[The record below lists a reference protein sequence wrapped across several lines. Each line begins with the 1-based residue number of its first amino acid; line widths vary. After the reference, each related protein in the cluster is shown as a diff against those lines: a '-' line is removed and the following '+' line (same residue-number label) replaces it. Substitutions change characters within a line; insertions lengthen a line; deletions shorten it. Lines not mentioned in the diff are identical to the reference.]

1 MQRNKLSSPASLS
14 LKFGIFWGLLY
25 SLLFLCAAAPFFVY
39 SAGAQDTALPLSVTA
54 TPDPVRPGG
63 EVTFKFTIVNESGNE
78 VSGVELQTTVPAYVE
93 SFPGDSDDASGY
105 FCNDGFEGATCDPGE
120 TMKWNLGTL
129 PDGQSRSATFAV
141 IVKSGDEAPPEEAE
155 ISSSGSVTSEDT
167 GGGSASIGVT
177 ATSNP
182 AFALYMTGNEN
193 PVAPGQELTYALSY
207 GNPTEESQSD
217 VVLRAPIP
225 SGANFVSASGGGIE
239 EDAEVQWT
247 VGEVGP
253 EEIGRRTFTIQ
264 ADSDLSD
271 GEVLSS
277 LATIESSGGNE
288 ARSGKATAVQ
298 QDTPLSVEASAEPD
312 PAQSGGQVQFTITA
326 TNQSGTE
333 LTGLVMRTTVPGY
346 VESFP
351 GDSDDA
357 SGYFCND
364 GFEGATCDPGEVMKW
379 EFGTLP
385 DGQSQSATF
394 AVQLLSGSDAPP
406 ENTVI
411 STGATFTADGVGGG
425 GATASVLASTASY
438 EIDEAVDGRFQTS
451 LDEEDGTYAV
461 TVQLKADPGESDLG
475 TSTVRVSYNQLA
487 LEYNTVSFSNYDG
500 TQLSFTG
507 GTVTYSSNVTKPDPG
522 EIALNI
528 NKESSTDGN
537 GQALANEWTDVATL
551 RFDVLDP
558 DATSTLSWP
567 MQDIYNRLGELDGQY
582 ERGAFQEKDQALP
595 VELSNFEAHVDG
607 GAAVLEWQT
616 ASEASNDGFRVER
629 RAGESNGWTRMA
641 FVESKADGGVSQTPT
656 TYRFRVSDLEY
667 GQHTF
672 RLVQRDLDGSETP
685 VGTQQRVQIEL
696 SKAYDL
702 SAPRPNPFSERA
714 TVDLAVREKQDVTV
728 AVYDMLGRR
737 VQVLHEGPMSAQQT
751 KHFTVQA
758 QGLSS
763 GTYFVRV
770 VGKAFIE
777 TRRLVLVQ

>member
-1 MQRNKLSSPASLS
+1 MQRHKLSSPVSLS
-14 LKFGIFWGLLY
+14 LEFGIFWGLLY

-39 SAGAQDTALPLSVTA
+39 SAGAQDTALPVSVTA

-63 EVTFKFTIVNESGNE
+63 EVTFKFTIINKSGNE

-93 SFPGDSDDASGY
+93 SFPGESDDASGY
-105 FCNDGFEGATCDPGE
+105 FCNDGVAESCDPGE

-155 ISSSGSVTSEDT
+155 ISSSGSVTSENT
-167 GGGSASIGVT
+167 GGGSASVGVT

-182 AFALYMTGNEN
+182 AFSLYMTGNES
-193 PVAPGQELTYALSY
+193 PVAPGQELTYALNY
-207 GNPTEESQSD
+207 GNPAEESQSD

-225 SGANFVSASGGGIE
+225 SEANFVSASGGGIE

-247 VGEVGP
+247 VGEVGSG
-253 EEIGRRTFTIQ
+253 EIGRRTFTVR
-264 ADSDLSD
+264 ADSNLSD
-271 GEVLSS
+271 GAVLSS

-288 ARSGKATAVQ
+288 ARSGTATAVQ
-298 QDTPLSVEASAEPD
+298 QDAPFSLQASAEPD
-312 PAQSGGQVQFTITA
+312 PSQSGGQVQFTITA
-326 TNQSGTE
+326 TNQSGAE
-333 LTGLVMRTTVPGY
+333 LTGLVIRTTVPGY

-351 GDSDDA
+351 GESDDA

-364 GFEGATCDPGEVMKW
+364 GVAESCDPGEVMKW

-451 LDEEDGTYAV
+451 LDEEDDTYAV

-487 LEYNTVSFSNYDG
+487 LEYDTVSFSNYDG

-507 GTVTYSSNVTKPDPG
+507 GTVTYSSNVTQPDPG

-537 GQALANEWTDVATL
+537 GQALTNEWTDVATL
-551 RFDVLDP
+551 TFGILDP
-558 DATSTLSWP
+558 DATSSLNWP
-567 MQDIYNRLGELDGQY
+567 VQDIHNRLGEPDGRY
-582 ERGAFQEKDQALP
+582 ERGTFQDKDQALP
-595 VELSNFEAHVDG
+595 VELADFKAQADG
-607 GAAVLEWQT
+607 RAAVLEWKT
-616 ASEASNDGFRVER
+616 ISETNNAGFRVER
-629 RAGESNGWTRMA
+629 RPENSDDWTRVA
-641 FVESKADGGVSQTPT
+641 FVESKTGGSSQTPT
-656 TYRFRVSDLEY
+656 TYQFRTSDLAY

-672 RLVQRDLDGSETP
+672 RLMQRDLNGSETP
-685 VGTQQRVQIEL
+685 VGTQQRVEIGL
-696 SKAYDL
+696 SEPYDL

-714 TVDLAVREKQDVTV
+714 TVDLAVQERQDVTV
-728 AVYDMLGRR
+728 AVYDVLGRR
-737 VQVLHEGPMSAQQT
+737 VKVLHEGPMSAQQT
-751 KHFTVQA
+751 KHFKMRA

-770 VGKAFIE
+770 VGEAFTE
-777 TRRLVLVQ
+777 TRRVVVQ